1 LEAVTKFSNLQL
13 ELLKLYQNN
22 ITEQDLIF
30 IKKFLS
36 NYFANKATEK
46 FDEFILQ
53 NNISIDTVNN
63 WSKEHLRTTY

>member
-1 LEAVTKFSNLQL
+1 MESATKLSNLQL

-30 IKKFLS
+30 IKIFLS

-53 NNISIDTVNN
+53 NNITKDEVNN